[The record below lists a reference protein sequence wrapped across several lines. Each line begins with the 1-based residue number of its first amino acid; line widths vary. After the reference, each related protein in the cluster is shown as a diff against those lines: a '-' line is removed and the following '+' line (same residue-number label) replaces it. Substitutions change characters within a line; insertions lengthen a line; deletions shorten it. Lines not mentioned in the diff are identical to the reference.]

1 MKAFVTGATG
11 LLGNNLVRELLERG
25 HEVKALVRSQEK
37 AAKLFGDLPIEYVVG
52 DMEDV
57 AAFTGAISGSDVLFH
72 TAAYF
77 REYYQPGEDH
87 WGKLKRI
94 NIDGTIDIL
103 KAAEA
108 VGVKKALYVSSSGV
122 IGLKPDGSAGDE
134 TTPPHPV
141 TEGNLYFKSKVL
153 GETAVEEFTK
163 SHKLPVIQI
172 LPGWMF
178 GAGDAGP
185 TSAGQLVLDFLG
197 GNLPGTFEGGTT
209 VVDAADVATGM
220 ISAAEKGKGGDKY
233 IIAGKFQTMREIA
246 RTMAEVSGK
255 PEPKIRFPYFA
266 IYSFAVV
273 QEIYSRITGKPALVT
288 RTAINT
294 MRARLNHDSSRAIDE
309 LGVSFRPFAET
320 LRAEIEWYR
329 QNGYTS

>member
-1 MKAFVTGATG
+1 MNAFVTGATG
-11 LLGNNLVRELLERG
+11 LLGNNLVRELLKQG

-37 AAKLFGDLPIEYVVG
+37 AIKLFGDLPIKYVAG
-52 DMEDV
+52 DMENV
-57 AAFTGAISGSDVLFH
+57 AAFAGELAGSDVLFH

-94 NIDGTIDIL
+94 NIDGTIEIL
-103 KAAEA
+103 KAAELL
-108 VGVKKALYVSSSGV
+108 GVKKALYVSSSGV

-153 GETAVEEFTK
+153 GETAVEEFMK
-163 SHKLPVIQI
+163 SNKLPVIQI

-178 GAGDAGP
+178 GTGDAAP

-209 VVDAADVATGM
+209 TVDAADVALGM
-220 ISAAEKGKGGDKY
+220 ISAAEKGEGGEKY
-233 IIAGKFQTMREIA
+233 IIAGKFMTMREIA
-246 RTMAEVSGK
+246 KVMAEVSGK
-255 PEPKIRFPYFA
+255 PEPKVRFPYFA
-266 IYSFAVV
+266 IYSFAIV
-273 QEIYSRITGKPALVT
+273 QELYSRLTGKPALVT

-294 MRARLNHDSSRAIDE
+294 MRAKLNHDSSKAVRE
-309 LGVSFRPFAET
+309 LGVSFRPLT
-320 LRAEIEWYR
+320 DTMRAEIDWYR
-329 QNGYTS
+329 QNGYTA

>member
-11 LLGNNLVRELLERG
+11 LLGNNLVRGLLENG
-25 HEVKALVRSQEK
+25 YEVKALVRSQEK

-52 DMEDV
+52 EMEDV
-57 AAFTGAISGSDVLFH
+57 SAFSCELDGVDVLFH

-94 NIDGTIDIL
+94 NIDGTIEIL
-103 KAAEA
+103 KAADA
-108 VGVKKALYVSSSGV
+108 AGVKKALYVSSSGV
-122 IGLKPDGSAGDE
+122 IGLKPDGSPGDE

-141 TEGNLYFKSKVL
+141 TECNLYFKSKVL
-153 GETAVEEFTK
+153 GEAAVEEFVKRHT
-163 SHKLPVIQI
+163 LPVIQV

-178 GAGDAGP
+178 GIGDAAP

-197 GNLPGTFEGGTT
+197 GKLPGTFDGGTT
-209 VVDAADVATGM
+209 VVDAADVAAGM
-220 ISAAEKGKGGDKY
+220 IAAAEKGRGGEKF
-233 IIAGKFQTMREIA
+233 IIAGEFMTMRAIA
-246 RTMAEVSGK
+246 QVMAEVSGK

-294 MRARLNHDSSRAIDE
+294 MRARLNHHSSKAVRE
-309 LGVSFRPFAET
+309 LGVKFRPFSET
-320 LRAEIEWYR
+320 IRAEIAWYR

>member
-1 MKAFVTGATG
+1 MKAFVTGSTG
-11 LLGNNLVRELLERG
+11 LLGNNLVRGLLEHG
-25 HEVKALVRSQEK
+25 HEVKALVRSRDK
-37 AAKLFGDLPIEYVVG
+37 ASKLFEDLPIEYVVG
-52 DMEDV
+52 DMENV
-57 AAFTGAISGSDVLFH
+57 SGFAGELAGIDVLFH

-103 KAAEA
+103 KAADA
-108 VGVKKALYVSSSGV
+108 AGVKTAVYVSSSGV

-134 TTPPHPV
+134 STPPHPV

-153 GETAVEEFTK
+153 GEAAVEEFTK

-178 GAGDAGP
+178 GIGDAAP
-185 TSAGQLVLDFLG
+185 TSAGQLVLDFLS
-197 GNLPGTFEGGTT
+197 GNLPGTFEGGTA
-209 VVDAADVATGM
+209 VVDAADVAAGM
-220 ISAAEKGKGGDKY
+220 IAAAEKGKGGDKY
-233 IIAGKFQTMREIA
+233 IIAGTFQTMREIA
-246 RTMAEVSGK
+246 QTMAVVTGK

-266 IYSFAVV
+266 IYSFAIV
-273 QEIYSRITGKPALVT
+273 QEIYSRLTGKPALVT

-294 MRARLNHDSSRAIDE
+294 MRARLNHDSSRAVRE

-320 LRAEIEWYR
+320 LRAEIDWYR
-329 QNGYTS
+329 QNGYTA